1 MIPMTISNSESSMSE
16 GYPRPGAPKPRRSVL
31 GGTLLALVLA
41 GAFAAVAW
49 GGVLDA
55 GPEEATAPGAKV
67 NTAIRSFHRAER
79 QRLIDALSTPK
90 VLGIPRKRLDAIAEC
105 ESGGRPDA
113 VSSDGTYRGK
123 YQFHRGTWASVG
135 SEGDPIRFSEPEQD
149 RRAALLIKRSGGAS
163 PWPNCG

>member
-1 MIPMTISNSESSMSE
+1 MPER
-16 GYPRPGAPKPRRSVL
+16 YPSLERRKPRRRPL
-31 GGTLLALVLA
+31 AALLAALTVVAALV
-41 GAFAAVAW
+41 AVAR
-49 GGVLDA
+49 GGILDSDPA
-55 GPEEATAPGAKV
+55 EAVAPGKHV

-79 QRLIDALSTPK
+79 QRLIAALTKPT
-90 VLGIPRKRLDAIAEC
+90 VLGVPRERLDAIAEC

-123 YQFHRGTWASVG
+123 YQFHLGTWASVG

-149 RRAALLIKRSGGAS
+149 RRAALLIKRSGGSS

>member
-1 MIPMTISNSESSMSE
+1 MSE
-16 GYPRPGAPKPRRSVL
+16 DYPAPDGRKPRRLLLASVL
-31 GGTLLALVLA
+31 AALVLA
-41 GAFAAVAW
+41 AGLAVVVGAGSFGGGVEAVA
-49 GGVLDA
+49 
-55 GPEEATAPGAKV
+55 APGEKV

-79 QRLIDALSTPK
+79 QRLIEALSTPT
-90 VLGIPRKRLDAIAEC
+90 VLGIPRQRLDAIAEC

-149 RRAALLIKRSGGAS
+149 RRAALLIKRSGSS

>member
-1 MIPMTISNSESSMSE
+1 MAPS
-16 GYPRPGAPKPRRSVL
+16 YPTPDRRKPRRR
-31 GGTLLALVLA
+31 LLAAGLAALVVIAALA
-41 GAFAAVAW
+41 VSIRAGLIG
-49 GGVLDA
+49 GGV
-55 GPEEATAPGAKV
+55 EAIAAPGEKV
-67 NTAIRSFHRAER
+67 NTAIRGFHRAER
-79 QRLIDALSTPK
+79 QRLIEALNTPT
-90 VLGIPRKRLDAIAEC
+90 VLGIPRQRLDAIAEC

-149 RRAALLIKRSGGAS
+149 RRAALLIKRSGSS